1 MRNHHFVV
9 KKLILDENLWFLKN
23 LSLIGKRKKDILLP
37 DSKMYKSHQIE
48 PKDTGWSFAS

>member
-1 MRNHHFVV
+1 MRNHHFIV
-9 KKLILDENLWFLKN
+9 KKLILDENLWLLK
-23 LSLIGKRKKDILLP
+23 KFEFDRKKKKDILLP